1 MNIHQLH
8 TSNFKLLTVV
18 GARPQFIKA
27 APLSK
32 MIAETEGVTEV
43 MVHTGQHYDYALS
56 QQFFDELNIPPP
68 QYNLEVGS
76 GRHVVQM
83 SEIMRKFDAVLE
95 IEKPDLVIVFG
106 DTNSTAAAAITAAK
120 NHIPLAHIEAGLR
133 EFNKSTPE
141 EINKMLTDSVT
152 DLYFPPTKTGV
163 KNLEKQGITENI
175 YLTGDIGIDLIHNN
189 LDKINENKNIFKR
202 LDLFQIP
209 KVIAPHEATKFQIP
223 SVNSSG
229 TSNFNSHCEARS
241 NQYPNYYFLT
251 CHRAANTDNIANFK
265 QIMAAIAQ
273 LDAPVVFPIHPRTRA
288 SVEQNGLGHLLTL
301 PNLKLIEPI
310 GFWDTQTLI
319 RHAKMVLTDSG
330 GVIKEA
336 YYHRVGCI
344 ILQNEIEWI
353 EAVEEGWAHLS
364 GNRTERILTDI
375 HHFTTPSVYSGFLG
389 DGQAAQRI
397 IEAILTFLNA
407 KLK

>member
-1 MNIHQLH
+1 MKNPHLQ

-32 MIAETEGVTEV
+32 LIAETDGLTEV

-56 QQFFDELNIPPP
+56 QQFFDELKIASP

-83 SEIMRKFDAVLE
+83 TEIMRKFDAVLE
-95 IEKPDLVIVFG
+95 AEKPDLVIVFG
-106 DTNSTAAAAITAAK
+106 DTNSTAAAAIAAAK

-163 KNLEKQGITENI
+163 KNLEKQGVFDNVF
-175 YLTGDIGIDLIHNN
+175 LTGDIGIDLILNN
-189 LDKINENKNIFKR
+189 LEKINANTEIFRR
-202 LDLFQIP
+202 LDLIKISNAQSPIP
-209 KVIAPHEATKFQIP
+209 TAHSSDP
-223 SVNSSG
+223 SNFKLQ
-229 TSNFNSHCEARS
+229 TSNSPS
-241 NQYPNYYFLT
+241 NYYFMT

-265 QIMAAIAQ
+265 QIMAAVAQ

-288 SVEQNGLGHLLTL
+288 SVAQNGLGDLLKMS
-301 PNLKLIEPI
+301 NLKLIEPI

-336 YYHRVGCI
+336 YFHRVGCI

-364 GNRTERILTDI
+364 GNQTEQILRDI
-375 HHFTTPSVYSGFLG
+375 RQFKTPPLYSGFLG
-389 DGQAAQRI
+389 DGRASQRI
-397 IEAILTFLNA
+397 IDAILMFLN
-407 KLK
+407 KNV

>member
-1 MNIHQLH
+1 MINH
-8 TSNFKLLTVV
+8 TTQIAPFKLLTVV

-32 MIAETEGVTEV
+32 IIAETENLTEV

-56 QQFFDELNIPPP
+56 QQFFDELNIAPP

-83 SEIMRKFDAVLE
+83 AEIMRKFDAVLE

-106 DTNSTAAAAITAAK
+106 DTNSTAAAAISAAK

-163 KNLEKQGITENI
+163 ENLKKQGVFDNV
-175 YLTGDIGIDLIHNN
+175 YLTGDIGIDLIYNN
-189 LDKINENKNIFKR
+189 LEKINANTAIFERLGLMPKNAQKSIN
-202 LDLFQIP
+202 L
-209 KVIAPHEATKFQIP
+209 
-223 SVNSSG
+223 SSKKD
-229 TSNFNSHCEARS
+229 
-241 NQYPNYYFLT
+241 YYFMT
-251 CHRAANTDNIANFK
+251 CHRAANTDNIQNFK
-265 QIMAAIAQ
+265 QIMAAVAQ

-288 SVEQNGLGHLLTL
+288 SVEQNGLGYLLEL
-301 PNLKLIEPI
+301 SNLKLIEPI

-336 YYHRVGCI
+336 YFHRVGCI

-353 EAVEEGWAHLS
+353 EAVEEGWARLS
-364 GNRTERILTDI
+364 GNQTERILTDI
-375 HHFTTPSVYSGFLG
+375 RQFKDPSVWSGFLG
-389 DGQAAQRI
+389 DGHAAKRI
-397 IEAILTFLNA
+397 VDAILSFFRS
-407 KLK
+407 KGVIR

>member
-1 MNIHQLH
+1 MNNLPHQAK
-8 TSNFKLLTVV
+8 TFKLLTVV

-32 MIAETEGVTEV
+32 MIAETEGLTEV

-56 QQFFDELNIPPP
+56 QQFFDELEIPPP
-68 QYNLEVGS
+68 AYNLEVGS

-95 IEKPDLVIVFG
+95 IEQPDLVIVFG
-106 DTNSTAAAAITAAK
+106 DTNSTAAAAIVAAK

-133 EFNKSTPE
+133 EFNKATPE
-141 EINKMLTDSVT
+141 EINKMLTDAVT

-163 KNLEKQGITENI
+163 KNLEKQGISKNI

-189 LDKINENKNIFKR
+189 LDKINNNTDIFKR
-202 LDLFQIP
+202 LNL
-209 KVIAPHEATKFQIP
+209 VTKSKKTISKHP
-223 SVNSSG
+223 D
-229 TSNFNSHCEARS
+229 
-241 NQYPNYYFLT
+241 YYFLT
-251 CHRAANTDNIANFK
+251 CHRAANTDNITNFQ
-265 QIMAAIAQ
+265 QIMAAVAQ
-273 LDAPVVFPIHPRTRA
+273 LNAPVVFPIHPRTRV
-288 SVEQNGLGHLLTL
+288 SVEQNGLGHLFALSH
-301 PNLKLIEPI
+301 LKLIEPI

-336 YYHRVGCI
+336 YYHHVGCI

-353 EAVEEGWAHLS
+353 EAVEEGWAQLS
-364 GNRTERILTDI
+364 GNQTERILTDI
-375 HHFTTPSVYSGFLG
+375 NTFTTPSVYSGFLG
-389 DGQAAQRI
+389 NGQAAKRI
-397 IEAILTFLNA
+397 VEAILTFLNA
-407 KLK
+407 RLK

>member
-1 MNIHQLH
+1 MNNVPLP
-8 TSNFKLLTVV
+8 TKNFKLLTVV

-32 MIAETEGVTEV
+32 LIVETEGLTEV

-56 QQFFDELNIPPP
+56 QQFFDELNIAPPH
-68 QYNLEVGS
+68 YNLEVGS

-83 SEIMRKFDAVLE
+83 AEIMRKFDAVLE
-95 IEKPDLVIVFG
+95 AEKPDLVVVFG
-106 DTNSTAAAAITAAK
+106 DTNSTAAAAIAAAK

-133 EFNKSTPE
+133 EFNKATPE

-163 KNLEKQGITENI
+163 KNLEKQGVFDNV
-175 YLTGDIGIDLIHNN
+175 YLTGDIGIDLIVNN
-189 LDKINENKNIFKR
+189 LEKINANADIFKR
-202 LDLFQIP
+202 LGFDIGNESPNIP
-209 KVIAPHEATKFQIP
+209 I
-223 SVNSSG
+223 S
-229 TSNFNSHCEARS
+229 
-241 NQYPNYYFLT
+241 QYPNYYFMT
-251 CHRAANTDNIANFK
+251 CHRAANTDNIENFK
-265 QIMAAIAQ
+265 QIMAAVAQ

-288 SVEQNGLGHLLTL
+288 SVEQNGLGDLLKI

-336 YYHRVGCI
+336 YFHRVGCI

-364 GNRTERILTDI
+364 GNQTEQILRDI
-375 HHFTTPSVYSGFLG
+375 RQFKTPSVYSGFLG
-389 DGQAAQRI
+389 DGHASQRI
-397 IEAILTFLNA
+397 IDAVLTFLN
-407 KLK
+407 KRRTGDLSRLM

>member
-1 MNIHQLH
+1 MNNAPLQTPLRG
-8 TSNFKLLTVV
+8 TKQSNFKLLTVV

-32 MIAETEGVTEV
+32 LIVETEGLTEV

-56 QQFFDELNIPPP
+56 QQFFDELNIAPPH
-68 QYNLEVGS
+68 YNLEVGS

-83 SEIMRKFDAVLE
+83 AEIMRKFDAVLE
-95 IEKPDLVIVFG
+95 AEKPDLVVVFG
-106 DTNSTAAAAITAAK
+106 DTNSTAAAAIAAAK

-133 EFNKSTPE
+133 EFNKATPE

-163 KNLEKQGITENI
+163 KNLEKQGVFDNV
-175 YLTGDIGIDLIHNN
+175 YLTGDIGIDLIVNN
-189 LDKINENKNIFKR
+189 LEKINANADIFKR
-202 LDLFQIP
+202 LGFDIGNESPNIP
-209 KVIAPHEATKFQIP
+209 I
-223 SVNSSG
+223 S
-229 TSNFNSHCEARS
+229 
-241 NQYPNYYFLT
+241 QYPNYYFMT
-251 CHRAANTDNIANFK
+251 CHRAANTDNIENFK
-265 QIMAAIAQ
+265 QIMAAVAQ

-288 SVEQNGLGHLLTL
+288 SVEQNGLGDLLKI

-336 YYHRVGCI
+336 YFHRVGCI

-364 GNRTERILTDI
+364 GNQTEQILRDI
-375 HHFTTPSVYSGFLG
+375 RQFKTPSVYSGFLG
-389 DGQAAQRI
+389 DGHASQRI
-397 IEAILTFLNA
+397 IDAVLTFLN
-407 KLK
+407 KRRTGDLSRLM

>member
-1 MNIHQLH
+1 MNNPPLQ

-32 MIAETEGVTEV
+32 MIAETEGLTEV

-56 QQFFDELNIPPP
+56 QQFFDELNIAPPA
-68 QYNLEVGS
+68 YNLEVGS

-83 SEIMRKFDAVLE
+83 AEIMRKFDAVLE
-95 IEKPDLVIVFG
+95 TEKPDLVIVFG
-106 DTNSTAAAAITAAK
+106 DTNSTAAAAIAAAK

-163 KNLEKQGITENI
+163 KNLEKQGVFDNVF
-175 YLTGDIGIDLIHNN
+175 LTGDIGIDLILNN
-189 LDKINENKNIFKR
+189 LDKINSNTDIFKR
-202 LDLFQIP
+202 LEISFKPQAISHKQLAAND
-209 KVIAPHEATKFQIP
+209 V
-223 SVNSSG
+223 
-229 TSNFNSHCEARS
+229 TSNFKLQTS
-241 NQYPNYYFLT
+241 NAPSNFKLQTSNYYFMT
-251 CHRAANTDNIANFK
+251 CHRAANTDNIENFK
-265 QIMAAIAQ
+265 QIMAAVAQ

-288 SVEQNGLGHLLTL
+288 SVEQNGLGDLLKI

-336 YYHRVGCI
+336 YFHRVGCI

-364 GNRTERILTDI
+364 GNQTEQILTDI
-375 HHFTTPSVYSGFLG
+375 RQFKDPSVYSGFLG
-389 DGQAAQRI
+389 DGHASRRI
-397 IEAILTFLNA
+397 IDAIFGFLNS
-407 KLK
+407 KLTIK

>member
-1 MNIHQLH
+1 MNDFKLQ
-8 TSNFKLLTVV
+8 TPNFKLLTVV

-32 MIAETEGVTEV
+32 MIAETEGLTEV

-56 QQFFDELNIPPP
+56 QQFFDELNIAPP

-106 DTNSTAAAAITAAK
+106 DTNSTAAAAIATAK

-163 KNLEKQGITENI
+163 KNLEKQGISENVF
-175 YLTGDIGIDLIHNN
+175 LTGDIGIDLIHNN
-189 LDKINENKNIFKR
+189 LDKINTNKNIFER

-209 KVIAPHEATKFQIP
+209 NAIAPHEATTFQIP
-223 SVNSSG
+223 TVNSSA
-229 TSNFNSHCEARS
+229 TSNFKLQTS
-241 NQYPNYYFLT
+241 NYYFLT
-251 CHRAANTDNIANFK
+251 CHRAANTDNIDNFK

-288 SVEQNGLGHLLTL
+288 SVEQNGLGYLLAL

-319 RHAKMVLTDSG
+319 RHAKMVFTDSG

-336 YYHRVGCI
+336 YYHKVGCI

-353 EAVEEGWAHLS
+353 EAVEEGWARLS
-364 GNRTERILTDI
+364 GNQTERILRDI
-375 HHFTTPSVYSGFLG
+375 HTFSPPSVYSGFLG
-389 DGQAAQRI
+389 DGQASKRI

>member
-1 MNIHQLH
+1 MNEAFLQ
-8 TSNFKLLTVV
+8 TSNFKPKTFKLLTVV

-32 MIAETEGVTEV
+32 MIAETEGLTEV

-56 QQFFDELNIPPP
+56 QQFFDELKIAPP

-83 SEIMRKFDAVLE
+83 AEIMRKFDVVLE

-106 DTNSTAAAAITAAK
+106 DTNSTAAAAIAAAK

-163 KNLEKQGITENI
+163 KNLEKQGIFDKVF
-175 YLTGDIGIDLIHNN
+175 LTGDIGIDLIVNN
-189 LDKINENKNIFKR
+189 LEKINANLTIFETLGFNVENESPNIP
-202 LDLFQIP
+202 I
-209 KVIAPHEATKFQIP
+209 
-223 SVNSSG
+223 S
-229 TSNFNSHCEARS
+229 
-241 NQYPNYYFLT
+241 QYPNYYFMT
-251 CHRAANTDNIANFK
+251 CHRAANTDNIENFK
-265 QIMAAIAQ
+265 QIMAAVAQ

-288 SVEQNGLGHLLTL
+288 SVEQNGLGDLLKI

-336 YYHRVGCI
+336 YFHRVGCI

-353 EAVEEGWAHLS
+353 EAVEEGWALLS
-364 GNRTERILTDI
+364 GNQTERILTDI
-375 HHFTTPSVYSGFLG
+375 GQFKTPSVWSGFLG
-389 DGQAAQRI
+389 DGHAAKRI
-397 IEAILTFLNA
+397 VEAILIFLN
-407 KLK
+407 KIS

>member
-1 MNIHQLH
+1 MNNTPYI
-8 TSNFKLLTVV
+8 SKNFKLLTVV

-32 MIAETEGVTEV
+32 IIAETDNLTEV

-56 QQFFDELNIPPP
+56 QQFFDELNIMPPK
-68 QYNLEVGS
+68 YNLEVGS

-83 SEIMRKFDAVLE
+83 AEIMRKFDAVLE
-95 IEKPDLVIVFG
+95 IEKPDLVVVFG
-106 DTNSTAAAAITAAK
+106 DTNSTAAAAIAAAK

-133 EFNKSTPE
+133 EFNKATPE

-163 KNLEKQGITENI
+163 KNLEKQGVFDNV
-175 YLTGDIGIDLIHNN
+175 YLTGDIGIDLIFNN
-189 LDKINENKNIFKR
+189 LEKINANTAIFEQ
-202 LDLFQIP
+202 LN
-209 KVIAPHEATKFQIP
+209 VNTKHAQK
-223 SVNSSG
+223 SDVL
-229 TSNFNSHCEARS
+229 TSK
-241 NQYPNYYFLT
+241 PDYYFMT
-251 CHRAANTDNIANFK
+251 CHRAANTDNINNFK
-265 QIMAAIAQ
+265 QIMAAVAQ

-288 SVEQNGLGHLLTL
+288 SVAQNGLNHLLEI
-301 PNLKLIEPI
+301 PNLRLIEPI

-336 YYHRVGCI
+336 YFHRVGCI

-353 EAVEEGWAHLS
+353 EAVEEGWARLS
-364 GNRTERILTDI
+364 GNQTEQILTDI
-375 HHFTTPSVYSGFLG
+375 RQFKDPSVYSGFLG
-389 DGQAAQRI
+389 DGHAAKRI
-397 IEAILTFLNA
+397 VDAILTFLNA
-407 KLK
+407 

>member
-1 MNIHQLH
+1 MNNPPLQP
-8 TSNFKLLTVV
+8 SNFKLLTVV

-32 MIAETEGVTEV
+32 IIAETEGVTEV

-56 QQFFDELNIPPP
+56 QQFFDELNIAPP

-83 SEIMRKFDAVLE
+83 AEIMRKFDTVLE
-95 IEKPDLVIVFG
+95 AEKPDLVVVFG
-106 DTNSTAAAAITAAK
+106 DTNSTAAAAIAAAK

-133 EFNKSTPE
+133 EFNKATPE

-163 KNLEKQGITENI
+163 KNLEKQGVFDNV
-175 YLTGDIGIDLIHNN
+175 YLTGDIGIDLILNN
-189 LDKINENKNIFKR
+189 LEKINTNTNIFKR
-202 LDLFQIP
+202 LDFDIGNESPNIP
-209 KVIAPHEATKFQIP
+209 I
-223 SVNSSG
+223 S
-229 TSNFNSHCEARS
+229 
-241 NQYPNYYFLT
+241 QYPNYYFMT
-251 CHRAANTDNIANFK
+251 CHRAANTDNIDNFK
-265 QIMAAIAQ
+265 QIMAAVAQ

-288 SVEQNGLGHLLTL
+288 SVAQNGLGDLLKL

-336 YYHRVGCI
+336 YFHRVGCI

-364 GNRTERILTDI
+364 GNQTERILTDI
-375 HHFTTPSVYSGFLG
+375 RQFKTPSVYSGFLG
-389 DGQAAQRI
+389 DGHASQRI
-397 IEAILTFLNA
+397 MEAILGFLKNGE
-407 KLK
+407 

>member
-1 MNIHQLH
+1 MNNAPLQESLRG
-8 TSNFKLLTVV
+8 TKQSNFKLLTVV

-32 MIAETEGVTEV
+32 MIAETDGLTEV

-56 QQFFDELNIPPP
+56 QQFFDELNIAPPA
-68 QYNLEVGS
+68 YNLEVGS

-83 SEIMRKFDAVLE
+83 AEIMRKFDVVLD

-106 DTNSTAAAAITAAK
+106 DTNSTAAAAIAAAK

-163 KNLEKQGITENI
+163 KNLEKQGVFENVF
-175 YLTGDIGIDLIHNN
+175 LTGDIGIDLILNN
-189 LDKINENKNIFKR
+189 LEKINNNSSIFER
-202 LDLFQIP
+202 LDLLQTQN
-209 KVIAPHEATKFQIP
+209 AKFQVP
-223 SVNSSG
+223 KPHSSE
-229 TSNFNSHCEARS
+229 TSNFKLPTS
-241 NQYPNYYFLT
+241 NYYFMT
-251 CHRAANTDNIANFK
+251 CHRAANTDNITNFK
-265 QIMAAIAQ
+265 QIMAAVAQ

-288 SVEQNGLGHLLTL
+288 SVEQNGLGDLLKI

-336 YYHRVGCI
+336 YFHRVGCI

-364 GNRTERILTDI
+364 GNQTERILTDI
-375 HHFTTPSVYSGFLG
+375 RQFKDPSVYSGFLG
-389 DGQAAQRI
+389 DGHASERI
-397 IEAILTFLNA
+397 VEAILTFLKQLNT
-407 KLK
+407 

>member
-1 MNIHQLH
+1 MNEAFLQ
-8 TSNFKLLTVV
+8 TSNFKPKTFKLLTVV

-32 MIAETEGVTEV
+32 MIAETEGLTEV

-56 QQFFDELNIPPP
+56 QQFFDELKIAPP

-83 SEIMRKFDAVLE
+83 AEIMRKFDVVLE

-106 DTNSTAAAAITAAK
+106 DTNSTAAAAIVAAK

-163 KNLEKQGITENI
+163 KNLEKQGIFDKVF
-175 YLTGDIGIDLIHNN
+175 LTGDIGIDLIVNN
-189 LDKINENKNIFKR
+189 LEKINANLTIFETLGFNVENESPNIP
-202 LDLFQIP
+202 I
-209 KVIAPHEATKFQIP
+209 
-223 SVNSSG
+223 S
-229 TSNFNSHCEARS
+229 
-241 NQYPNYYFLT
+241 QYPNYYFMT
-251 CHRAANTDNIANFK
+251 CHRAANTDNIENFK
-265 QIMAAIAQ
+265 QIMAAVAQ

-288 SVEQNGLGHLLTL
+288 SVEQNGLGDLLKI

-336 YYHRVGCI
+336 YFHRVGCI

-353 EAVEEGWAHLS
+353 EAVEEGWALLS
-364 GNRTERILTDI
+364 GNQTERILTDI
-375 HHFTTPSVYSGFLG
+375 GQFKTPSVWSGFLG
-389 DGQAAQRI
+389 DGHAAKRI
-397 IEAILTFLNA
+397 VEAILIFLN
-407 KLK
+407 KIS

>member
-1 MNIHQLH
+1 MKNPLPQ

-32 MIAETEGVTEV
+32 LIAETDGLTEV

-56 QQFFDELNIPPP
+56 QQFFDELNIAPP

-83 SEIMRKFDAVLE
+83 AEIMRKFDAVLE
-95 IEKPDLVIVFG
+95 AEKPDLVIVFG
-106 DTNSTAAAAITAAK
+106 DTNSTAAAAIAAAK

-163 KNLEKQGITENI
+163 KNLEKQGVFDNVF
-175 YLTGDIGIDLIHNN
+175 LTGDIGIDLIFNN
-189 LDKINENKNIFKR
+189 LEKINNNIDILKTLGFDVENESPNIP
-202 LDLFQIP
+202 I
-209 KVIAPHEATKFQIP
+209 
-223 SVNSSG
+223 S
-229 TSNFNSHCEARS
+229 
-241 NQYPNYYFLT
+241 QYPNYYFMT

-265 QIMAAIAQ
+265 QIMAAVAQ

-288 SVEQNGLGHLLTL
+288 SVEQNGLGDLLKM

-336 YYHRVGCI
+336 YFHRVGCI

-364 GNRTERILTDI
+364 GNQTEQILRDI
-375 HHFTTPSVYSGFLG
+375 RQFKTPSVYSGFLG
-389 DGQAAQRI
+389 DGRASQRI
-397 IEAILTFLNA
+397 IDAILMFLNKNVQA
-407 KLK
+407 TSVA

>member
-1 MNIHQLH
+1 MNDTLLQ
-8 TSNFKLLTVV
+8 TSNFKLQTKTFKLLTVV

-32 MIAETEGVTEV
+32 MIAETERLTEV

-56 QQFFDELNIPPP
+56 QQFFDELKIAPP

-83 SEIMRKFDAVLE
+83 AEIMRKFDAVLE

-106 DTNSTAAAAITAAK
+106 DTNSTAAAAIAAAK

-163 KNLEKQGITENI
+163 KNLEKQGIIENVF
-175 YLTGDIGIDLIHNN
+175 LTGDIGIDLIVNN
-189 LDKINENKNIFKR
+189 LEKINSNTAIFER
-202 LDLFQIP
+202 LNLLQILNPKSQIP
-209 KVIAPHEATKFQIP
+209 TA
-223 SVNSSG
+223 NSSE
-229 TSNFNSHCEARS
+229 TSNFKSHCEARS
-241 NQYPNYYFLT
+241 NQTSNYYFMT
-251 CHRAANTDNIANFK
+251 CHRAANTDNIDNFM
-265 QIMAAIAQ
+265 QIMAAVAQ

-288 SVEQNGLGHLLTL
+288 RVEQNGLGDLLKI

-336 YYHRVGCI
+336 YFHRVGCI

-364 GNRTERILTDI
+364 GNQTERILADI
-375 HHFTTPSVYSGFLG
+375 RQFKTPSVWSGFLG
-389 DGQAAQRI
+389 DGHAAKRI
-397 IEAILTFLNA
+397 VEAILIFLN
-407 KLK
+407 KIS

>member
-1 MNIHQLH
+1 MNNAPLQ
-8 TSNFKLLTVV
+8 TSKVIARHEAIKLQTKTFKLLTVV

-32 MIAETEGVTEV
+32 MIAETDGLTEV

-56 QQFFDELNIPPP
+56 QQFFDELNIASP

-95 IEKPDLVIVFG
+95 IEKPDMVIVFG
-106 DTNSTAAAAITAAK
+106 DTNSTAAAAIATAK

-133 EFNKSTPE
+133 EFNKATPE

-163 KNLEKQGITENI
+163 KNLEKQGITENVF
-175 YLTGDIGIDLIHNN
+175 LTGDIGIDLIQNN
-189 LDKINENKNIFKR
+189 LDKINTNKNIFDR
-202 LDLFQIP
+202 LNLKSVSQYPNIP
-209 KVIAPHEATKFQIP
+209 I
-223 SVNSSG
+223 S
-229 TSNFNSHCEARS
+229 
-241 NQYPNYYFLT
+241 QYPNYYFLT
-251 CHRAANTDNIANFK
+251 CHRAANTDNIDNFK

-288 SVEQNGLGHLLTL
+288 SVEQNGLGYLLTL

-336 YYHRVGCI
+336 YFHRVGCI

-353 EAVEEGWAHLS
+353 EAVEEGWARLS
-364 GNRTERILTDI
+364 GNQTERILTDI
-375 HHFTTPSVYSGFLG
+375 QTFTTPSVYSGFLG
-389 DGQAAQRI
+389 DGQASKRI
-397 IEAILTFLNA
+397 VEAILTFLNA

>member
-1 MNIHQLH
+1 MNNAPLP
-8 TSNFKLLTVV
+8 TKNFKLLTVV

-32 MIAETEGVTEV
+32 MIAETDGLTEV

-56 QQFFDELNIPPP
+56 QQFFDELNIAPPA
-68 QYNLEVGS
+68 YNLEVGS

-83 SEIMRKFDAVLE
+83 AEIMRKFDAVLE
-95 IEKPDLVIVFG
+95 AEKPDLVIVFG
-106 DTNSTAAAAITAAK
+106 DTNSTAAAAIAAAK

-163 KNLEKQGITENI
+163 KNLEKQGVFDNVF
-175 YLTGDIGIDLIHNN
+175 LTGDIGIDLILNN
-189 LDKINENKNIFKR
+189 LEKINNNVDIFKR
-202 LDLFQIP
+202 LEISYQPQAASHKSLAKND
-209 KVIAPHEATKFQIP
+209 APLNLKLQ
-223 SVNSSG
+223 
-229 TSNFNSHCEARS
+229 TS
-241 NQYPNYYFLT
+241 NYYFMT
-251 CHRAANTDNIANFK
+251 CHRAANTDNITNFK
-265 QIMAAIAQ
+265 QIMAAVSQ

-288 SVEQNGLGHLLTL
+288 SVEQNGLGDLLKI

-336 YYHRVGCI
+336 YFHRVGCI

-364 GNRTERILTDI
+364 GNQTEQILTDI
-375 HHFTTPSVYSGFLG
+375 RQFKDPSVYSAFLG
-389 DGQAAQRI
+389 DGHASERI
-397 IEAILTFLNA
+397 VEAILTFLKQLNT
-407 KLK
+407 

>member
-1 MNIHQLH
+1 MNDSKLQ

-32 MIAETEGVTEV
+32 MIAETDGLTEV

-56 QQFFDELNIPPP
+56 QQFFDELQIAPP

-76 GRHVVQM
+76 GRHVLQM
-83 SEIMRKFDAVLE
+83 AEIMRKFDAVLE
-95 IEKPDLVIVFG
+95 IEKPDLVVVFG
-106 DTNSTAAAAITAAK
+106 DTNSTAAAAIATAK

-133 EFNKSTPE
+133 EFNKATPE

-163 KNLEKQGITENI
+163 KNLEKQGITENVF
-175 YLTGDIGIDLIHNN
+175 LTGDIGIDLILNN
-189 LDKINENKNIFKR
+189 LEKINNNTAIFKR
-202 LDLFQIP
+202 LAISYQ
-209 KVIAPHEATKFQIP
+209 P
-223 SVNSSG
+223 SAMSYEPSAMSYEPSAMSYQPSAAKRQ
-229 TSNFNSHCEARS
+229 TS
-241 NQYPNYYFLT
+241 NYYFMT
-251 CHRAANTDNIANFK
+251 CHRAANTDNIDNFK
-265 QIMAAIAQ
+265 QIMAAVEQ

-288 SVEQNGLGHLLTL
+288 SVEQNGLGHLLKI

-336 YYHRVGCI
+336 YFHRVGCI

-353 EAVEEGWAHLS
+353 EAVEEGWARLS
-364 GNRTERILTDI
+364 GNQTERILTDI
-375 HHFTTPSVYSGFLG
+375 RQFTTPSVYSGFLG
-389 DGQAAQRI
+389 DGHAAKRI
-397 IEAILTFLNA
+397 VDAILTFLHSNI
-407 KLK
+407 KTV

>member
-1 MNIHQLH
+1 MNDTPLQ
-8 TSNFKLLTVV
+8 TSNFKLQTKTFKLLTVV

-32 MIAETEGVTEV
+32 IIAETEGVTEV

-56 QQFFDELNIPPP
+56 QQFFYELNIVPP

-76 GRHVVQM
+76 GRHVIQM
-83 SEIMRKFDAVLE
+83 AEIMRKFDAVLE

-106 DTNSTAAAAITAAK
+106 DTNSTAAAAIAAAK

-152 DLYFPPTKTGV
+152 DLYFPPTQTGV
-163 KNLEKQGITENI
+163 KNLEKQGITNNVF
-175 YLTGDIGIDLIHNN
+175 LTGDIGIDLIVNN
-189 LDKINENKNIFKR
+189 LEKINANLAIFEMLDFNVQNESPNIP
-202 LDLFQIP
+202 I
-209 KVIAPHEATKFQIP
+209 
-223 SVNSSG
+223 S
-229 TSNFNSHCEARS
+229 
-241 NQYPNYYFLT
+241 QYPNYYFMT
-251 CHRAANTDNIANFK
+251 CHRAANTDNIENFK
-265 QIMAAIAQ
+265 QIMAAVAQ

-288 SVEQNGLGHLLTL
+288 SVEQNGLGDLFTI

-336 YYHRVGCI
+336 YFHRVSCI

-353 EAVEEGWAHLS
+353 EAVEEGWALLS
-364 GNRTERILTDI
+364 GNQTEQILTDI
-375 HHFTTPSVYSGFLG
+375 RQFKTPSVWSGFLG
-389 DGQAAQRI
+389 DGDAAKRI
-397 IEAILTFLNA
+397 VEAILIFLN
-407 KLK
+407 KIS